1 MKIYSAEK
9 IVVKISNS
17 GKKKSGNNT
26 GFFVG
31 LPGFEPRQ
39 TESKSV
45 VLPLH
50 HNPIFHPMFV
60 WVCKNRDFQKKAQS
74 IL

>member
-1 MKIYSAEK
+1 MGTKK
-9 IVVKISNS
+9 LHISVEH
-17 GKKKSGNNT
+17 
-26 GFFVG
+26 FVG

-50 HNPIFHPMFV
+50 HNPIFHPLFV
-60 WVCKNRDFQKKAQS
+60 WECKNRDFQKKAQS
-74 IL
+74 IF